1 LGTLQ
6 ITEEGNLYD
15 APRAADG
22 GPGNPSDGRAKSIQI
37 RYNLTSV
44 VQPTLRNKVANMNPG
59 SSVDRLPTSTS
70 AYSSSS
76 AGHGPDK
83 RRAGF
88 AVIALILSASLLGVG
103 WQQREKQPVLPE
115 ALGAAEFARLVGDL
129 SEDGGYF
136 HSDNLIS
143 NETTY
148 LHIVH
153 KLREL
158 GATGG
163 AYIGVGPEQ
172 NFTYIS
178 KIRPRIAFIVD
189 IRRQAMVQQLMYKAI
204 FHLAATRAEFLSLL
218 LSRPLPK
225 TGLPAANAS
234 AGDLI
239 AFMHNLTADDKAYQA
254 NLAEIRKLIKDGFK
268 VPLTDSDNNGL
279 EYIYKSFRTDGLDIT
294 YQMGGY
300 RSAYFPTLGDL
311 MAGTDLQGKPGSFLA
326 DVDDYDFVR
335 GMQRKN
341 LIIPVVGDFAGKK
354 AIGAVGDYLRKAG
367 LTVTAFYTSNVEQYL
382 FQNGVFPGFAANV
395 RKLPVTE
402 RSLFIRSVPARVAY
416 SHPALRPGHMSI
428 ALLQQMS
435 VFLQDFDGGHYQT
448 YHDLVTTHYITAD

>member
-1 LGTLQ
+1 MNLSGLG
-6 ITEEGNLYD
+6 
-15 APRAADG
+15 
-22 GPGNPSDGRAKSIQI
+22 K
-37 RYNLTSV
+37 
-44 VQPTLRNKVANMNPG
+44 
-59 SSVDRLPTSTS
+59 DRLPQRPIRYSRSWGTVYRFLLRSRRGWLSISIVPFIIS
-70 AYSSSS
+70 A
-76 AGHGPDK
+76 
-83 RRAGF
+83 
-88 AVIALILSASLLGVG
+88 ALLVPGR
-103 WQQREKQPVLPE
+103 QREKPSAAPESLP
-115 ALGAAEFARLVGDL
+115 ATEFARLVQDI

-148 LHIVH
+148 LHVVH
-153 KLREL
+153 KLQEL

-335 GMQRKN
+335 GMHRKN

-354 AIGAVGDYLRKAG
+354 ALAAVGDYLRKSG

-382 FQNGVFPGFAANV
+382 FQNSVFPAFAENV
-395 RKLPVTE
+395 RKLPITDKSV
-402 RSLFIRSVPARVAY
+402 FIRSATVRFSLAHPARV
-416 SHPALRPGHMSI
+416 PGHRSV
-428 ALLQQMS
+428 ALLEQITT
-435 VFLQDFDGGHYQT
+435 FLRDFDAGTYQS
-448 YHDLVTTHYITAD
+448 YHDLVTTHYIAADNP

>member
-1 LGTLQ
+1 LLALG
-6 ITEEGNLYD
+6 
-15 APRAADG
+15 
-22 GPGNPSDGRAKSIQI
+22 GRQRPK
-37 RYNLTSV
+37 
-44 VQPTLRNKVANMNPG
+44 
-59 SSVDRLPTSTS
+59 
-70 AYSSSS
+70 
-76 AGHGPDK
+76 
-83 RRAGF
+83 
-88 AVIALILSASLLGVG
+88 LSAPPESLS
-103 WQQREKQPVLPE
+103 
-115 ALGAAEFARLVGDL
+115 AAEFARLVQDI

-153 KLREL
+153 KLQDM

-172 NFTYIS
+172 NFTYIA
-178 KIRPRIAFIVD
+178 KVKPRIAFIVD

-204 FHLAATRAEFLSLL
+204 FQLAPTRAEFLSLL
-218 LSRPLPK
+218 LSKPLPK
-225 TGLPAANAS
+225 TGLPARNAS
-234 AGDLI
+234 APDLI
-239 AFMHNLTADDKAYQA
+239 AFFRKISVDDAAYQA
-254 NLAEIRKLIKDGFK
+254 NLAEIRKLIKEGFRI
-268 VPLTDSDNNGL
+268 PLTDSDNNGL
-279 EYIYKSFRTDGLDIT
+279 EYIYKSFKSDGLDIT

-311 MAGTDLQGKPGSFLA
+311 IAGTDLVGKPGSFLA
-326 DVDDYDFVR
+326 DPDDYDFVR

-341 LIIPVVGDFAGKK
+341 LIIPIVGDFAGKK
-354 AIGAVGDYLRKAG
+354 ALAGVGDYLRSVS

-395 RKLPVTE
+395 HKLPITE

-428 ALLQQMS
+428 ALLQQVN
-435 VFLQDFDGGHYQT
+435 VFLQDVDGGHYQT
-448 YHDLVTTHYITAD
+448 YHDLVTTHYIAAD